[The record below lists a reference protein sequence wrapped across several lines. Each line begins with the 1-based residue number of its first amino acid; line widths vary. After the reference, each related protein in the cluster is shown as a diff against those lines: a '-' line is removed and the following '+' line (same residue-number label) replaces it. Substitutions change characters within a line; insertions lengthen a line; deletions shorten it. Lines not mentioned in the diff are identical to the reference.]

1 MKGHKMKYNGF
12 FCYNDY
18 VTTAK
23 EVLTEE
29 QYREYAAGLLDMGAY
44 LVPNVNDHRVKALL
58 QEVYQSIVAT
68 DRRYEK
74 NKRVGRLGGRKRL
87 LSMKDLSEAIN
98 QKGKKTPKALAEH
111 FNCSVRTIF
120 RYLARGGI
128 KLRDVNKSKA

>member
-1 MKGHKMKYNGF
+1 MKYNGF

-29 QYREYAAGLLDMGAY
+29 QYREYAAALLDMGAY
-44 LVPNVNDHRVKALL
+44 LEPKVHDHRVKALL
-58 QEVYQSIVAT
+58 QEVCQSMVAT

-87 LSMKDLSEAIN
+87 FSMKQLSDAIN
-98 QKGKKTPKALAEH
+98 ILGKKTPKALAEH

-128 KLRDVNKSKA
+128 KLRELDTSKA